1 MFKNQIDIR
10 LKHERF
16 IKTVCKTN
24 IVYGLENQVGF
35 ATSSSNEFEDEDG
48 EPIEIICFWSEEIL
62 AKVCAKNE
70 WKKYKAIPIDLGDFI
85 ENWCIGIHNDGL
97 LVGTNFDQNMFGN
110 EIEGYNLII
119 ELIDE
124 LKKTK
129 KELKLKK
136 FENIQDLESQI
147 KKILRL

>member
-10 LKHERF
+10 LKHEKF
-16 IKTVCKTN
+16 IKKVCETN
-24 IVYGLENQVGF
+24 IVYGLENEYGF
-35 ATSSSNEFEDEDG
+35 ATSGSNEYEDEEG
-48 EPIEIICFWSEEIL
+48 EPTEIICFWSEELL

-70 WKKYKAIPIDLGDFI
+70 WKEYKPALVNLNDFI

-97 LVGTNFDQNMFGN
+97 LIGTNFDHHMFGN
-110 EIEGYNLII
+110 EIEGYNLIL

-129 KELKLKK
+129 KELKFQK
-136 FENIQDLESQI
+136 FNNIEDLEFQI
-147 KKILRL
+147 KKILAL